1 MWEMHCKCV
10 SSRASLK
17 IKQQQ
22 QKITT
27 PNKTPPNH
35 KQNKQKKK
43 IHTSI
48 LIICLFMEWH
58 VLIYLYRLQTCHKE
72 RQLFSPWYRKQPQ
85 VLWLNEKHC
94 CTHKDHSVLGYLWN
108 AENSTNTKALWLI
121 PGRLMWDRRGTS
133 AKFVDNDERE
143 NLRMSGEEGTL
154 NSLAVKSGGHS

>member
-17 IKQQQ
+17 IKQHQ

-35 KQNKQKKK
+35 KQNKQKKKK

-72 RQLFSPWYRKQPQ
+72 RQLFSPWCRKQPQ
-85 VLWLNEKHC
+85 VLRLNEKHC
-94 CTHKDHSVLGYLWN
+94 CTHKDHSCPLLSVKCKEQHQYQ
-108 AENSTNTKALWLI
+108 ST
-121 PGRLMWDRRGTS
+121 
-133 AKFVDNDERE
+133 
-143 NLRMSGEEGTL
+143 
-154 NSLAVKSGGHS
+154 LAHTWQTNMGQVRYQCKICGQ